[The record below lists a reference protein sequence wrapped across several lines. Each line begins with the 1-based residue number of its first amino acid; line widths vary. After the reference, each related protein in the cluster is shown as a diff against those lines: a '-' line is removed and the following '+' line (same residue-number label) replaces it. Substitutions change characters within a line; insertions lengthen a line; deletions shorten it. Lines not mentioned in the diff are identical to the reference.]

1 MHGFFSLEHKHR
13 VCTEFLSKIQDFR
26 WTFSK
31 TIISFSRLKV
41 MKQVI
46 NRELKKILQEQ
57 SFFHDRQARLNKIS
71 QTQKTFHLRS
81 TCCSFKKKSRL
92 FTIFSRLY
100 LYFTEFFQFWKF
112 AWQTSR
118 LFQEFKTLYEPC
130 KQQTPDNENPRPK
143 PCSLAH
149 IAAVP
154 VYSLI
159 RNSAVQL
166 YTVYI
171 V

>member
-1 MHGFFSLEHKHR
+1 MALSYR
-13 VCTEFLSKIQDFR
+13 VCTEFLSKIQDFH

-81 TCCSFKKKSRL
+81 TCCSFKKKNQDFLPFFQDFTSILQTFSGSGKVLGKCQDVFKNSRL
-92 FTIFSRLY
+92 CTNPVSNRYLTRKTQDPYPVLWHIQLLY
-100 LYFTEFFQFWKF
+100 QF
-112 AWQTSR
+112 
-118 LFQEFKTLYEPC
+118 
-130 KQQTPDNENPRPK
+130 
-143 PCSLAH
+143 
-149 IAAVP
+149 
-154 VYSLI
+154 
-159 RNSAVQL
+159 
-166 YTVYI
+166 I